1 MTPQQ
6 PLKLVCDLC
15 FTNDTRLR
23 KPGGQGRTHH
33 NRLAWSFW
41 KRTERGPQAVVK
53 GGPGREAVR
62 APLPPSPRCQGAAGD
77 WKAQCSLWR
86 QSGGYW
92 GGGGVLTGDP
102 HSREESENKVTS

>member
-62 APLPPSPRCQGAAGD
+62 ALFHPPPGAREQQGTGRHSAAY
-77 WKAQCSLWR
+77 
-86 QSGGYW
+86 GGRAVDT
-92 GGGGVLTGDP
+92 GGGRCLPGTPTVGR
-102 HSREESENKVTS
+102 SRKTR

>member
-53 GGPGREAVR
+53 GGPGREA
-62 APLPPSPRCQGAAGD
+62 
-77 WKAQCSLWR
+77 
-86 QSGGYW
+86 
-92 GGGGVLTGDP
+92 GDP